1 MGPTAVGKTAAAI
14 RLAQSLHTEII
25 SADSRQC
32 FTELNIGVAKPSPEE
47 LQAVHH
53 YFINSHSI
61 HQEVNAALFEE
72 LALAWTEEI
81 FQKQMSPAQP
91 QAAVLPGPTAIM
103 VGGTGLYIRAFTEG
117 LDEIPA
123 TRPGIREQ
131 ILTQYETDGL
141 DWLQQEVKRAD
152 PAFFEAGE
160 IHNPQRLMRALEVKW
175 STGLSILSFRSRGQK
190 QRPFRIEKIGL
201 QLPKEQ
207 LHQRIHDRVDQMMAQ
222 GLLEEVRSLLPDKE
236 ANALQTVGYRE
247 LFDYLDGKSSL
258 PEAVAKIK
266 TNTRH
271 YAKRQMT
278 WFRKDPA
285 VQWIDAH
292 EFNQDPLRFVPGLL
306 QS

>member
-72 LALAWTEEI
+72 LSLSWTEEI
-81 FQKQMSPAQP
+81 FRKRPA
-91 QAAVLPGPTAIM
+91 AIM
-103 VGGTGLYIRAFTEG
+103 VGGTGLYIKAFTEG

-131 ILTQYETDGL
+131 IQTQYEIAGM
-141 DWLQQEVKRAD
+141 DWLQQEVKKAD
-152 PAFFEAGE
+152 PAFYEAGE
-160 IHNPQRLMRALEVKW
+160 IHNPQRLMRALEVQW
-175 STGLSILSFRSRGQK
+175 STGLSILSFRSRGKK

-207 LHQRIHDRVDQMMAQ
+207 LHQRIHDRVDQMMEQ
-222 GLLEEVRSLLPDKE
+222 GLLEEVKGLLPCKE
-236 ANALQTVGYRE
+236 VNALQTVGYRE

-258 PEAVAKIK
+258 SEAVDRIK

-271 YAKRQMT
+271 YAKRQLT
-278 WFRKDPA
+278 WFRKDSA
-285 VQWIDAH
+285 VQWIDAR
-292 EFNQDPLRFVPGLL
+292 EFGQDPLRFISGPA
-306 QS
+306 QP

>member
-47 LQAVHH
+47 LRAVHH

-72 LALAWTEEI
+72 LALSWTEEI
-81 FQKQMSPAQP
+81 FRKQ
-91 QAAVLPGPTAIM
+91 PTAIM
-103 VGGTGLYIRAFTEG
+103 VGGTGLYIKAFTEG

-123 TRPGIREQ
+123 TRPDIREQ
-131 ILTQYETDGL
+131 IRTQYEIAGI
-141 DWLQQEVKRAD
+141 DWLQQEVKKAD
-152 PAFFEAGE
+152 PDFYETGE
-160 IHNPQRLMRALEVKW
+160 IHNPQRLMRALEVQW
-175 STGLSILSFRSRGQK
+175 STGLSILSFRSRGKK

-207 LHQRIHDRVDQMMAQ
+207 LHQRIHDRVDAMMEQ
-222 GLLEEVRSLLPDKE
+222 GLLEEVEGLLPCKE
-236 ANALQTVGYRE
+236 ENALQTVGYRE
-247 LFDYLDGKSSL
+247 LFDYLDGQSSL
-258 PEAVAKIK
+258 PEAVDRIK

-278 WFRKDPA
+278 WFRKDPSI
-285 VQWIDAH
+285 QWIDAH
-292 EFNQDPLRFVPGLL
+292 EFAQDPLGII
-306 QS
+306 SGKK